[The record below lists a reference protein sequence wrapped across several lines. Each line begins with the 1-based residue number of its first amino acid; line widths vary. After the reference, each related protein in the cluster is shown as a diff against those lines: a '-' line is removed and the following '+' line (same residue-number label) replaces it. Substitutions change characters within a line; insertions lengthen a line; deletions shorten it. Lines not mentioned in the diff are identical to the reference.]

1 MLWTQC
7 DAVAEQLAACSSMGW
22 VPSLDPAA
30 RHLSLMKFLCS
41 HAQALRMLLWRT
53 RARQATQDV
62 HASARVALR
71 AVAKQVGVPLPK
83 DLSLQAGCAALLP
96 PVQAQVQASTAHSS
110 SSSAATSASLH
121 PALPATVFQ
130 PAGVLPL
137 FTQISAALAAD
148 YSVRRRMLAKRM
160 ELTLGAFMSSDKAAA
175 AGTELHRYVQ
185 AAMAEIQQPQVM
197 VHPAEIVALRKR
209 DVAYLMLAVHRCEAG
224 RAIKAARIG
233 SVPDRGGRANE
244 MRPSKRDLMP
254 AWSSRKPPAL
264 GAAAAS
270 GAGRSSNQ
278 SAGAKRGRG
287 GGRRRG

>member
-1 MLWTQC
+1 
-7 DAVAEQLAACSSMGW
+7 
-22 VPSLDPAA
+22 
-30 RHLSLMKFLCS
+30 
-41 HAQALRMLLWRT
+41 MLLWRT

-96 PVQAQVQASTAHSS
+96 PVQAQVLASTAHHSSSGSS
-110 SSSAATSASLH
+110 SSTAASASLQ
-121 PALPATVFQ
+121 PALPATVLQ
-130 PAGVLPL
+130 QAGVMSL

-175 AGTELHRYVQ
+175 AGAELHRYVQ

-233 SVPDRGGRANE
+233 SVPDRGGRADE

-254 AWSSRKPPAL
+254 AWSSRKTPAP
-264 GAAAAS
+264 GAAPAS
-270 GAGRSSNQ
+270 GTGHSSNQ
-278 SAGAKRGRG
+278 GAGAKRGRR